1 VSPRGTDD
9 TDYFPQ
15 EYPQDNFR
23 VLRAEPIPGVGN
35 AIADPAASGLERA
48 MFDVDGERLMR
59 IPAELIKVQWNPWQ
73 ISERNLPYLAWA
85 MGMNLYTRISS

>member
-1 VSPRGTDD
+1 
-9 TDYFPQ
+9 
-15 EYPQDNFR
+15 
-23 VLRAEPIPGVGN
+23 
-35 AIADPAASGLERA
+35 

-85 MGMNLYTRISS
+85 MGVNLYTRISS